1 MISRRRFLAVSSVAG
16 VGFAARGQRA
26 LTAEA
31 TWEQQPLA
39 IFEKVFEGL
48 DYEPFAEAMQAIGAS
63 GPEAT
68 IRPGGH
74 IEPVAAADE
83 VPKMSAALRSR
94 GCRIVIAAT
103 HIRRADEPFT
113 ESLLR
118 TFKREGITHYRMGHF
133 YLDPKGSL
141 TKQVAN
147 YAAQVK
153 DLAAMNAEFGIQ
165 GLYQN
170 HSGARYLGAL
180 GWDVASMLEGISPDH
195 LGVALD
201 LRHMRADTGTSWKT
215 MVRVLKSHIRSI
227 YIKDAMWSG
236 ARTDRLKDVPV
247 DRGFVT
253 EEVFEFVR
261 DGLKPMPLCLH
272 MEHMGYR
279 VFETHEIP
287 AAVEAHRKDIA
298 AIHRWMA
305 NEERE

>member
-1 MISRRRFLAVSSVAG
+1 MICRRKFLQQSALAG
-16 VGFAARGQRA
+16 LAGMGLRSQILAGLAEWQR
-26 LTAEA
+26 
-31 TWEQQPLA
+31 QPIA

-48 DYEPFAEAMQAIGAS
+48 SYEELADAMQAIGAN

-83 VPKMSAALRSR
+83 VPKMSQALRAK

-103 HIRRADEPFT
+103 HIRRVDEAHT

-118 TFKREGITHYRMGHF
+118 VLKREGVTHYRMGHY
-133 YLDPKGSL
+133 YLDPSRSL
-141 TKQVAN
+141 KKQVSEF
-147 YAAQVK
+147 AAQAK
-153 DLAAMNAEFGIQ
+153 DLAVLNAEIGIQ

-180 GWDVASMLEGISPDH
+180 GWDAAYMLDGIPADH

-201 LRHMRADTGTSWKT
+201 LRHLRADSGRSWKT

-227 YIKDAMWSG
+227 YIKDAKWSG
-236 ARTDRLKDVPV
+236 TRSDRLQDVPV
-247 DRGFVT
+247 DQGFVND
-253 EEVFEFVR
+253 EMFEFVR
-261 DGLKPMPLCLH
+261 EGLSPMPLCLH

-279 VFETHEIP
+279 VFEKHEIP
-287 AAVEAHRKDIA
+287 GAIAAHRKDIA
-298 AIHRWMA
+298 AIQRWLKH
-305 NEERE
+305 